1 MKRNLFILS
10 LSVLIF
16 SVLMISM
23 VYAGWF
29 GFTGN
34 SVKEFQ
40 NSANIDL
47 KKGLANK
54 INLDGEEI
62 FVKAPIIE
70 KDSVM
75 ININGEIK
83 EVKKGSPITIGDY
96 EVQFI
101 SSEKGF
107 LSRTKSKVKIS
118 KKKAILNS
126 TNTNSNWGNSTNG
139 SWGNFAQQV
148 TYQGVLNM
156 LNSCRI
162 ATVSS
167 TDVGSP
173 LVNVSITCN
182 EICDYYADNI
192 WNFASLTCITGYFY
206 VGTATGSSQLIDC
219 DVPGTIP
226 FPSQTYYQRNC
237 ICCSP

>member
-47 KKGLANK
+47 KEGLANK

-118 KKKAILNS
+118 RKKSDSEMPHTNMNISVGNGTTMFFQHRAQS
-126 TNTNSNWGNSTNG
+126 TPLYGGGFKSFDISCPNLEPIISHSCMVYDYTSNTN
-139 SWGNFAQQV
+139 F
-148 TYQGVLNM
+148 L
-156 LNSCRI
+156 
-162 ATVSS
+162 
-167 TDVGSP
+167 
-173 LVNVSITCN
+173 
-182 EICDYYADNI
+182 
-192 WNFASLTCITGYFY
+192 
-206 VGTATGSSQLIDC
+206 GSSVVVSNNPNGPEKIRCHYYSNNPNNLDIIISARLIC
-219 DVPGTIP
+219 L
-226 FPSQTYYQRNC
+226 SN
-237 ICCSP
+237 